1 MGNAQWVAIAQV
13 GKIALQLISLATLAR
28 LLNAQQYGVMAM
40 ATVVTNFALLMRD
53 LGTGA
58 AVVQSRNLSDKLL
71 DSVFWLNL
79 SMGAAV
85 ALVLWVGGIPISHL
99 FGSTELPP
107 VLWALAVIFPITASA
122 TTHQALLE
130 RRSQFKSIAQ
140 IELAALT
147 LGVVFAIG
155 AAAAGWGVFSLVVQ
169 AIVNAVVST
178 LFLWKKSLWRPGRN
192 GSLSELKGLVGFSGN
207 LSLFQFINYFS
218 RNADG
223 MIIGRFLGATVL
235 GFYSMAYRLML
246 FPIQSLTIVASRA
259 LYPIMSQQQTRIA
272 DMASLYLRTIALIA
286 TITAPL
292 MAGLFSV
299 REAFVTIAFGSGW
312 DQVAAI
318 LMWLAPTGFLQS
330 IMSSTGAIFMARGRT
345 DLMMRVGVLTALT
358 QLSAFFIGAQYDVL
372 VLAALYMAAN
382 MFNFFPVMLVTMRQ
396 LDSSLADLAK
406 ALAAPVGSALIMAA
420 AVRAV
425 VWVCAHEGVSA
436 LQTLLVACPLGA
448 VVYVAVLTLLFR
460 RSLSDLR
467 ALLRRPR

>member
-13 GKIALQLISLATLAR
+13 GKIALQLISMATLAR

-79 SMGAAV
+79 SMGVAV
-85 ALVLWVGGIPISHL
+85 ALILWVGAIPMAHL
-99 FGSTELPP
+99 FGSAELPP

-147 LGVVFAIG
+147 LGVACAVA

-246 FPIQSLTIVASRA
+246 FPIQSLTSVASRA

-299 REAFVTIAFGSGW
+299 REAFVATAFGSGW
-312 DQVAAI
+312 GQVGAI

-345 DLMMRVGVLTALT
+345 DLMMRVGIFTALT

-382 MFNFFPVMLVTMRQ
+382 IINFVPVMLVTLRL

-406 ALAAPVGSALIMAA
+406 ALAAPVASSLVMVV
-420 AVRAV
+420 AVRLV
-425 VWVCAHEGVSA
+425 VWACAREDA
-436 LQTLLVACPLGA
+436 TPLLTLVVACPIGA
-448 VVYVAVLTLLFR
+448 IVYVAVLTLVFR

>member
-1 MGNAQWVAIAQV
+1 
-13 GKIALQLISLATLAR
+13 
-28 LLNAQQYGVMAM
+28 
-40 ATVVTNFALLMRD
+40 
-53 LGTGA
+53 
-58 AVVQSRNLSDKLL
+58 
-71 DSVFWLNL
+71 
-79 SMGAAV
+79 
-85 ALVLWVGGIPISHL
+85 
-99 FGSTELPP
+99 
-107 VLWALAVIFPITASA
+107 VIFPITASA

-147 LGVVFAIG
+147 LGVACAIA

-235 GFYSMAYRLML
+235 GFYSVAYRLML
-246 FPIQSLTIVASRA
+246 FPIQSLTSVASRA

-299 REAFVTIAFGSGW
+299 REAFVTTAFGSGW

-345 DLMMRVGVLTALT
+345 DLMMRVGVVTAIT
-358 QLSAFFIGAQYDVL
+358 QLSAFFVGAQYDVL
-372 VLAALYMAAN
+372 VLASLYLAAN
-382 MFNFFPVMLVTMRQ
+382 VFNFIPVMVVTLRQ
-396 LDSSLADLAK
+396 LDSSLVDLAK

-420 AVRAV
+420 AVRVV
-425 VWVCAHEGVSA
+425 VWVCAREGMSS
-436 LQTLLVACPLGA
+436 LQTLIVACPLGA
-448 VVYVAVLTLLFR
+448 VVYVAVLTLVFR

>member
-1 MGNAQWVAIAQV
+1 
-13 GKIALQLISLATLAR
+13 
-28 LLNAQQYGVMAM
+28 
-40 ATVVTNFALLMRD
+40 
-53 LGTGA
+53 
-58 AVVQSRNLSDKLL
+58 
-71 DSVFWLNL
+71 
-79 SMGAAV
+79 
-85 ALVLWVGGIPISHL
+85 
-99 FGSTELPP
+99 
-107 VLWALAVIFPITASA
+107 
-122 TTHQALLE
+122 
-130 RRSQFKSIAQ
+130 
-140 IELAALT
+140 
-147 LGVVFAIG
+147 
-155 AAAAGWGVFSLVVQ
+155 
-169 AIVNAVVST
+169 
-178 LFLWKKSLWRPGRN
+178 
-192 GSLSELKGLVGFSGN
+192 
-207 LSLFQFINYFS
+207 
-218 RNADG
+218 
-223 MIIGRFLGATVL
+223 
-235 GFYSMAYRLML
+235 
-246 FPIQSLTIVASRA
+246 
-259 LYPIMSQQQTRIA
+259 
-272 DMASLYLRTIALIA
+272 MASLYLRTIALIA

-448 VVYVAVLTLLFR
+448 VVYVAVLTLVFR

>member
-1 MGNAQWVAIAQV
+1 MGNAQWVAIGQV
-13 GKIALQLISLATLAR
+13 GRIALQLISLAVLAR
-28 LLNAQQYGVMAM
+28 LLEAQQYGVMAM

-58 AVVQSRNLSDKLL
+58 AVVQSRKLSDELL

-79 SMGAAV
+79 SMGGALALILGLGAV
-85 ALVLWVGGIPISHL
+85 PISHL
-99 FGSTELPP
+99 FGSAELPP
-107 VLWALAVIFPITASA
+107 VLWALAVVFPITASA

-130 RRSQFKSIAQ
+130 RRSQFKALAQ
-140 IELAALT
+140 IELTALT
-147 LGVVFAIG
+147 LGVVCAVG

-178 LFLWKKSLWRPGRN
+178 LLLWKKSLWRPGRN
-192 GSLSELKGLVGFSGN
+192 GSLSELRGLLGFSGN

-223 MIIGRFLGATVL
+223 MIIGRFLGATAL

-246 FPIQSLTIVASRA
+246 FPVQSLTSVASRA
-259 LYPIMSQQQTRIA
+259 LYPIMSQKQTCIA
-272 DMASLYLRTIALIA
+272 DMATLYLRTITLIA

-299 REAFVTIAFGSGW
+299 REAFVTIAFGPGW
-312 DQVAAI
+312 GLVGAI
-318 LMWLAPTGFLQS
+318 LMWLAPAGFLQS

-345 DLMMRVGVLTALT
+345 DLMMRVGVLTAIT
-358 QLSAFFIGAQYDVL
+358 QLSAFAIGAQYDVL
-372 VLAALYMAAN
+372 VLAALYSASN
-382 MFNFFPVMLVTMRQ
+382 LLNFVPVMLVTLRQ

-406 ALAAPVGSALIMAA
+406 VLAAPVASSVVMAA
-420 AVRAV
+420 AVRGV
-425 VWVCAHEGVSA
+425 VWACEREG
-436 LQTLLVACPLGA
+436 LTPLLTLAVACPFGVA
-448 VVYVAVLTLLFR
+448 VYLAVLTLVFR
-460 RSLSDLR
+460 RKLTDLR